1 MHALYQWPLRIG
13 RTYFVQVI
21 NDPLRAVCFGSW
33 MSWIPRRTIL
43 DSGGLQAPVAHPPSA
58 PNASAATLTSE
69 ARRVGVADTA
79 AGSRGDGSDA

>member
-1 MHALYQWPLRIG
+1 MIRCVPFAFEGGCPGYPGGQ
-13 RTYFVQVI
+13 Y
-21 NDPLRAVCFGSW
+21 S
-33 MSWIPRRTIL
+33 

-79 AGSRGDGSDA
+79 VGSRGDGSGA